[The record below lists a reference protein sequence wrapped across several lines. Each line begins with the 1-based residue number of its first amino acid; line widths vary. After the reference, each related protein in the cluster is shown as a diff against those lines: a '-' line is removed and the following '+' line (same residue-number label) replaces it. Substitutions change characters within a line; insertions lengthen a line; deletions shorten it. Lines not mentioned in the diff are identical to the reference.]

1 MTRHQ
6 PLLALDA
13 IVFDTETTGLDA
25 SEARLLQFG
34 AVHIEAGAL
43 AAARFECKVNPGVAI
58 PPASTKIHGLTAES
72 LAGAPTFPE
81 AYARFCGFAESR
93 VLIGH
98 NVGFDLAILQRECKL
113 AGLKPPQNRML
124 DTRLLAELCFPR
136 LAGFTLDALAS
147 HLGLAITGRHDALAD
162 AELTARL
169 FLALIPRLKERNI
182 RTLAEAETACKSL
195 TNVLDNYARVGWVE
209 PVAGQGPESALSRID
224 AYPFRHRVKDI
235 ASMPPLV
242 MPHDASLGGA
252 TALMATKGISSVFV
266 ALPGIQEVGTSE
278 IGIITERDVIRLIG
292 TKGPAI
298 LDETIGAL
306 ASRPLLTVPAEAF
319 IYRAIG
325 RMERR
330 NVRHLGVVDENGSLV
345 GALSARDLLRLRSSD
360 ALALGDAIDTS
371 QSIADLA
378 KAWGR
383 LAGVIARLVAE
394 GVSAPECAGV
404 IAREIGALTRR
415 AAIEAEK
422 RLAERGMGAPP
433 ALYAVLVLGS
443 GGRGESL
450 LVPDQDNAIIHAGEE
465 GDDTFFLALGHE
477 MNEVLDDIGIP
488 LCKGGVMARNAAW
501 NGNRQAWRARIVSW
515 TETTTPDDLL
525 SVDIFFDF
533 RAVHGDMTLAQGLAS
548 EARAI
553 ASQARAMV
561 KLLADQ
567 LKSWSPP
574 IGMFG
579 RLITEEGRMDLK
591 KGGLFPI
598 VASARCLALSH
609 AIPAR
614 STRERL
620 SALRE
625 ASIGADSDLAA
636 FEKALE
642 TLMELIL
649 AQQLADIAAGLPPST
664 KVNVASLDAER
675 RDGLKDALRSLSS
688 ASDMVHD
695 LLFSGVGLS
704 G

>member
-13 IVFDTETTGLDA
+13 TVFDTETTGLDA

-34 AVHIEAGAL
+34 AVHIENGGL
-43 AAARFECKVNPGVAI
+43 AASRFERKVNPGVAI
-58 PPASTKIHGLTAES
+58 PPASTLIHGLTADI
-72 LAGAPTFPE
+72 LADAPKFGE
-81 AYARFCGFAESR
+81 AYAEFRGFAGDQ

-113 AGLKPPQNRML
+113 AKLTPPQNRML

-136 LAGFTLDALAS
+136 LGGFTLDALAS
-147 HLGLAITGRHDALAD
+147 HLGLTISGRHDALAD

-169 FLALIPRLKERNI
+169 FLALIPRLKEKNI

-195 TNVLDNYARVGWVE
+195 TNVLDNYARVGWAE
-209 PVAGQGPESALSRID
+209 PVAGPGTEAALSRID

-242 MPHDASLGGA
+242 MSADASLGGA

-266 ALPGIQEVGTSE
+266 ALPDTTD
-278 IGIITERDVIRLIG
+278 IGIVTERDIIRLIG
-292 TKGPAI
+292 TKGAGV
-298 LDETIGAL
+298 LDETLGKI

-330 NVRHLGVVDENGSLV
+330 NIRHLGVVDDNGALV

-383 LAGVIARLVAE
+383 LSGVISRLVAE

-422 RLAERGMGAPP
+422 RLAERGLGSPP
-433 ALYAVLVLGS
+433 APYAVLVLGS
-443 GGRGESL
+443 AGRGESL
-450 LVPDQDNAIIHAGEE
+450 LVPDQDNAIIHSGEAE
-465 GDDTFFLALGHE
+465 DDAFFLALGIE
-477 MNEVLDDIGIP
+477 MCALLDDIGIP
-488 LCKGGVMARNAAW
+488 LCKGGVMASKPAW
-501 NGNRQAWRARIVSW
+501 NGNSEAWRARIIGW
-515 TETTTPDDLL
+515 TESVTPEDLL

-533 RAVHGDMTLAQGLAS
+533 RAVHGDMSLAQGLAS

-553 ASQARAMV
+553 AAQARAMV

-567 LKSWSPP
+567 MKSWSPP

-579 RLITEEGRMDLK
+579 RLIAEDGRIDLK

-598 VASARCLALSH
+598 VASARCLSLSH

-614 STRERL
+614 GTRDRL
-620 SALRE
+620 AALRG
-625 ASIGADSDLAA
+625 AGIGADSDLAA
-636 FEKALE
+636 FEKAHE

-649 AQQLADIAAGLPPST
+649 DQQLTDIAFGKPPST
-664 KVNVASLDAER
+664 KVEIARLDAAR
-675 RDGLKDALRSLSS
+675 REALKEALRGLS
-688 ASDMVHD
+688 AANDMVHD
-695 LLFSGVGLS
+695 LLFSGVNPA
-704 G
+704 

>member
-13 IVFDTETTGLDA
+13 TVFDTETTGLDA

-34 AVHIEAGAL
+34 AVHIEAGVL
-43 AAARFECKVNPGVAI
+43 AATKFECKVNPGVAI
-58 PPASTKIHGLTAES
+58 PPASTKIHGLTAEI
-72 LAGAPTFPE
+72 LAGAPIFPE
-81 AYARFCGFAESR
+81 AYARFCGFAETR

-147 HLGLAITGRHDALAD
+147 HLGLTITGRHDALAD
-162 AELTARL
+162 AELTAKL

-242 MPHDASLGGA
+242 MPADASLGGA

-266 ALPGIQEVGTSE
+266 SLPDPNE
-278 IGIITERDVIRLIG
+278 IGIITERDIIRLIG
-292 TKGPAI
+292 TKGPAV

-306 ASRPLLTVPAEAF
+306 ASRPLLTVPADAF

-330 NVRHLGVVDENGSLV
+330 NVRHLGVVDENGALV

-383 LAGVIARLVAE
+383 LSGVIARLVAE

-422 RLAERGMGAPP
+422 RLTECGMGAPP
-433 ALYAVLVLGS
+433 APYAVLVLGS

-450 LVPDQDNAIIHAGEE
+450 LVPDQDNAIIHAGEPR
-465 GDDTFFLALGHE
+465 DDAFFLALGHE

-488 LCKGGVMARNAAW
+488 LCKGGVMARNPAW
-501 NGNRQAWRARIVSW
+501 NGNVQAWRARIVSW
-515 TETTTPDDLL
+515 TETTTPGDLL

-533 RAVHGDMTLAQGLAS
+533 RAVHGDMALAQGLAS
-548 EARAI
+548 EARSI
-553 ASQARAMV
+553 AAHARAMV

-614 STRERL
+614 ATRERL

-625 ASIGADSDLAA
+625 AGIGADSDLAA

-675 RDGLKDALRSLSS
+675 RDGLKEALRSLST

-695 LLFSGVGLS
+695 LLFSGVS
-704 G
+704 PT

>member
-6 PLLALDA
+6 PLLALEA
-13 IVFDTETTGLDA
+13 TVFDTETTGLDA

-34 AVHIEAGAL
+34 AVQIENADL
-43 AAARFECKVNPGVAI
+43 AATRFECKVNPGVPI
-58 PPASTKIHGLTAES
+58 PPASTKIHGLTAET
-72 LAGAPTFPE
+72 LAGAPAFPE
-81 AYARFCGFAESR
+81 AYVRFRSFAGDQ

-113 AGLKPPQNRML
+113 AGLSPPQNRML

-136 LAGFTLDALAS
+136 LGGFTLDALAS
-147 HLGLAITGRHDALAD
+147 HLELTISGRHDALAD
-162 AELTARL
+162 AELTAKL

-195 TNVLDNYARVGWVE
+195 TNVLDNYSRAGWVE
-209 PVAGQGPESALSRID
+209 PVAAPSAEAALSRID

-242 MPHDASLGGA
+242 MPADASLGGA

-266 ALPGIQEVGTSE
+266 SLPGTDD
-278 IGIITERDVIRLIG
+278 IGIVTERDIIRLIG
-292 TKGPAI
+292 TRGPGV
-298 LDETIGAL
+298 LDERLATL
-306 ASRPLLTVPAEAF
+306 ASRPLLTVPAEAY

-330 NVRHLGVVDENGSLV
+330 NIRHLGVVDEHGALV

-422 RLAERGMGAPP
+422 RLAARGMGAPP
-433 ALYAVLVLGS
+433 AAYAVLVLGS
-443 GGRGESL
+443 AGRGESL
-450 LVPDQDNAIIHAGEE
+450 LVPDQDNAIIHAGSA
-465 GDDTFFLALGHE
+465 DDDAFFLALGHE
-477 MNEVLDDIGIP
+477 MNAVLDDIGIP
-488 LCKGGVMARNAAW
+488 LCKGGVMARNPAW
-501 NGNRQAWRARIVSW
+501 NGNQQAWRARIVSW

-533 RAVHGDMTLAQGLAS
+533 RAVHGNMALAQGLAS

-553 ASQARAMV
+553 AAQARAMV

-567 LKSWSPP
+567 MRSWSPP

-579 RLITEEGRMDLK
+579 RLITEEGRIDLK
-591 KGGLFPI
+591 KGGLFPV

-609 AIPAR
+609 AIPQR

-620 SALRE
+620 AALRE
-625 ASIGADSDLAA
+625 AGIGADRDLAA
-636 FEKALE
+636 FEKAHE

-649 AQQLADIAAGLPPST
+649 AQQLADIAAGKPPST
-664 KVNVASLDAER
+664 RVDVTRLDADR
-675 RDGLKDALRSLSS
+675 REALKEALRSLSP
-688 ASDMVHD
+688 ANAMVHD
-695 LLFSGVGLS
+695 LLFAGAALA
-704 G
+704 

>member
-34 AVHIEAGAL
+34 AVHIEAGTL
-43 AAARFECKVNPGVAI
+43 AATRFECKVNPSVAI

-81 AYARFCGFAESR
+81 AYARFCGFAETR

-147 HLGLAITGRHDALAD
+147 HLGLTISGRHDALAD
-162 AELTARL
+162 AELTAKL

-209 PVAGQGPESALSRID
+209 PVAGQSAESALSRID

-242 MPHDASLGGA
+242 MPADASLGGA

-266 ALPGIQEVGTSE
+266 SLPDAGE
-278 IGIITERDVIRLIG
+278 IGIITERDIIRLIG
-292 TKGPAI
+292 TKGPGV
-298 LDETIGAL
+298 LDNTIGAL
-306 ASRPLLTVPAEAF
+306 ASRPLLTVPADAF

-330 NVRHLGVVDENGSLV
+330 NVRHLGVVDETGALV

-383 LAGVIARLVAE
+383 LSGVVARLVAE
-394 GVSAPECAGV
+394 GVSAAECAGV

-422 RLAERGMGAPP
+422 RLAERGQGAPP
-433 ALYAVLVLGS
+433 APYAVLVLGS

-450 LVPDQDNAIIHAGEE
+450 LVPDQDNAIIHAGEP
-465 GDDTFFLALGHE
+465 GDDAFFLALGHE

-488 LCKGGVMARNAAW
+488 LCKGGVMARNPAW
-501 NGNRQAWRARIVSW
+501 NGNAEAWRSRIISW
-515 TETTTPDDLL
+515 TETVTPEDLL

-533 RAVHGDMTLAQGLAS
+533 RAVHGDMALAQGLAS

-553 ASQARAMV
+553 AAKARAMV

-567 LKSWSPP
+567 MKSWSPP

-609 AIPAR
+609 ALPAR

-620 SALRE
+620 AALRQ
-625 ASIGADSDLAA
+625 AGIGADRDLAA

-664 KVNVASLDAER
+664 KVNVTSLDAER
-675 RDGLKDALRSLSS
+675 REALKEALRSLSA

-695 LLFSGVGLS
+695 LLFSGVS
-704 G
+704 PT

>member
-13 IVFDTETTGLDA
+13 TVFDTETTGLDA

-34 AVHIEAGAL
+34 AVHIEAGVL
-43 AAARFECKVNPGVAI
+43 AATKFECKVNPGVAI
-58 PPASTKIHGLTAES
+58 PPASTKIHGLTAEI
-72 LAGAPTFPE
+72 LAGAPIFPE
-81 AYARFCGFAESR
+81 AYARFCGFAETR
-93 VLIGH
+93 LLIGH

-147 HLGLAITGRHDALAD
+147 HLGLTITGRHDALAD
-162 AELTARL
+162 AELTAKL

-242 MPHDASLGGA
+242 MPADASLGGA

-266 ALPGIQEVGTSE
+266 SLPDPNE
-278 IGIITERDVIRLIG
+278 IGIITERDIIRLIG
-292 TKGPAI
+292 TKGPAV

-306 ASRPLLTVPAEAF
+306 ASRPLLTVPADAF

-330 NVRHLGVVDENGSLV
+330 NVRHLGVVDENGALV

-383 LAGVIARLVAE
+383 LSGVIARLVAE

-422 RLAERGMGAPP
+422 RLAERGLGTPP
-433 ALYAVLVLGS
+433 TPYAVLVLGS

-450 LVPDQDNAIIHAGEE
+450 LVPDQDNAIIHAGEPR
-465 GDDTFFLALGHE
+465 DDAFFLALGHE

-488 LCKGGVMARNAAW
+488 LCKGGVMARNPAW
-501 NGNRQAWRARIVSW
+501 NGNVLAWRARIVSW

-533 RAVHGDMTLAQGLAS
+533 RAVHGDMALAQGLAS
-548 EARAI
+548 EARSI
-553 ASQARAMV
+553 AAHARAMV

-614 STRERL
+614 ATRERL

-625 ASIGADSDLAA
+625 AGIGADSDLAA

-675 RDGLKDALRSLSS
+675 RDGLKEALRSLSS

-695 LLFSGVGLS
+695 LLFSGVS
-704 G
+704 PT

>member
-34 AVHIEAGAL
+34 AVRIEAGTLGAT
-43 AAARFECKVNPGVAI
+43 RFECKVNPGVAI
-58 PPASTKIHGLTAES
+58 PPASTKIHGLTAEI

-81 AYARFCGFAESR
+81 AYSRFCGFAETH

-98 NVGFDLAILQRECKL
+98 NVGFDLAILQRECKF

-147 HLGLAITGRHDALAD
+147 HLGLTITGRHDALAD
-162 AELTARL
+162 AELTAKL

-209 PVAGQGPESALSRID
+209 PVAGQGPENALSRID

-242 MPHDASLGGA
+242 MPADASLGGA

-266 ALPGIQEVGTSE
+266 SLPGSDE

-292 TKGPAI
+292 TKGPGV

-306 ASRPLLTVPAEAF
+306 ASRPLLTVPADAF

-330 NVRHLGVVDENGSLV
+330 NVRHLGVVDEDGALV

-383 LAGVIARLVAE
+383 LSGVVARLVAE

-422 RLAERGMGAPP
+422 RLAERGLGAPP
-433 ALYAVLVLGS
+433 APYAVLVLGS

-450 LVPDQDNAIIHAGEE
+450 LVPDQDNAIIHAGEP
-465 GDDTFFLALGHE
+465 GDDAFFLALGHE
-477 MNEVLDDIGIP
+477 MNEALDDIGIP

-501 NGNRQAWRARIVSW
+501 NGNRETWRSRIISW

-533 RAVHGDMTLAQGLAS
+533 RAVHGDMALAQGLAS
-548 EARAI
+548 EARSI
-553 ASQARAMV
+553 AAHARAMV

-567 LKSWSPP
+567 MKNWSPP

-579 RLITEEGRMDLK
+579 RLITEDGRMDLK

-598 VASARCLALSH
+598 VASARCLSLSH
-609 AIPAR
+609 ALPAR

-620 SALRE
+620 AALRE
-625 ASIGADSDLAA
+625 AGIGADRDLAA

-649 AQQLADIAAGLPPST
+649 SQQLADIAAGLPPST
-664 KVNVASLDAER
+664 KVNVTTLDAER
-675 RDGLKDALRSLSS
+675 RDALKEALRSLSA
-688 ASDMVHD
+688 ASEMVHD
-695 LLFSGVGLS
+695 LLFSGVNPA
-704 G
+704 